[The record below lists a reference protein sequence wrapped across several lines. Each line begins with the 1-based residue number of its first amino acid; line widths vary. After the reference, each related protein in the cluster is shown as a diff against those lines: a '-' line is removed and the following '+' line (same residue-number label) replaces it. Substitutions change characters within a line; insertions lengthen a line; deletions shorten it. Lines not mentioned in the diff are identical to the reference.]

1 MAAADVDALFEA
13 LAQARPAA
21 GEAPTRAAAAPEPDA
36 SQLRQAM
43 ADGSLTAWFQPK
55 KSLQSGRVVAAEAL
69 VRWRHPQLGT
79 LAAGS
84 FLPAICRY
92 GLEGDLLRM
101 MLKAS
106 ISAQARWRKQGFRVP
121 VSINLPPHLLE
132 QSDLPDELL
141 ALTLANG
148 GTPGELC
155 FELMENSTTRHV
167 SDFYAGA
174 CRLRMKG
181 FGLAQDDFGQG
192 LSSVHN
198 LVNTPFTEVK
208 IDRALVSG
216 CARDPALH
224 LTLSTVI
231 ALANQLGLTIVAE
244 GVESD
249 ADLAALRQLGCS
261 QVQGFL
267 ISQALPSDEFTRLL
281 DEEAPQVDE
290 SPRAALR

>member
-1 MAAADVDALFEA
+1 
-13 LAQARPAA
+13 
-21 GEAPTRAAAAPEPDA
+21 
-36 SQLRQAM
+36 
-43 ADGSLTAWFQPK
+43 
-55 KSLQSGRVVAAEAL
+55 
-69 VRWRHPQLGT
+69 
-79 LAAGS
+79 
-84 FLPAICRY
+84 
-92 GLEGDLLRM
+92 
-101 MLKAS
+101 
-106 ISAQARWRKQGFRVP
+106 
-121 VSINLPPHLLE
+121 
-132 QSDLPDELL
+132 
-141 ALTLANG
+141 
-148 GTPGELC
+148 
-155 FELMENSTTRHV
+155 MENSTTRHV

-281 DEEAPQVDE
+281 DEEAPRLDE
-290 SPRAALR
+290 RSRAALS